1 MVSILPI
8 LVMAVLFGL
17 AMDYGVFMVSRIRE
31 AHVHG
36 AAPPEAVLAG
46 SRHASRVVTAAA
58 LIMFAVF
65 ASFIPGGSTMLK
77 PIAFALA
84 VGVCIDAFLV
94 RMTLVPAVLALV
106 GRAGWWLPK
115 WLDRLLPDL
124 DIEGER
130 LTADRQKDG
139 TDGHGPTP
147 PVAVGASSCISPRR
161 MS

>member
-1 MVSILPI
+1 
-8 LVMAVLFGL
+8 
-17 AMDYGVFMVSRIRE
+17 
-31 AHVHG
+31 
-36 AAPPEAVLAG
+36 
-46 SRHASRVVTAAA
+46 VVTAAA

-65 ASFIPGGSTMLK
+65 ASFVPGGSTILK

-84 VGVCIDAFLV
+84 VGVLIDAFLV

-130 LTADRQKDG
+130 LAADRQSDAA
-139 TDGHGPTP
+139 DEHGPGL
-147 PVAVGASSCISPRR
+147 PVAAGGAFQEDRH
-161 MS
+161 